1 MNGHIAKLAGVASVC
16 FLGLYCTAGAAYIEM
31 VICNVC
37 QMIHQIYTNLY
48 KLTRAVDSMIP

>member
-48 KLTRAVDSMIP
+48 KLTLWIP

>member
-1 MNGHIAKLAGVASVC
+1 
-16 FLGLYCTAGAAYIEM
+16 M

-48 KLTRAVDSMIP
+48 KLTLWIPWFRDRDMHTIGRPAGSSSHADAVVLCMT